1 MGSEAGFC
9 FSGRCKIVVINGF
22 SHSRGITRHVP
33 ATFFPICRRRSRPDP
48 GSGGGL
54 GGYRGGGDGCLS
66 PPTPWVTADGKHSAK
81 SQRLTGRSSAALK
94 LLHMHTSLRKP
105 RRNSLVAYDKQHSE
119 HSSSAGPPSQS
130 SRNVRVEPDQCFSTT
145 VHCEIMSGVT

>member
-9 FSGRCKIVVINGF
+9 FWGRCKIVVINGF

-54 GGYRGGGDGCLS
+54 GVREGAGMGVCPRPRRGS
-66 PPTPWVTADGKHSAK
+66 RQTVNTV
-81 SQRLTGRSSAALK
+81 LTGRSSAALK

-105 RRNSLVAYDKQHSE
+105 RRNSLIAYDKQRSE

-130 SRNVRVEPDQCFSTT
+130 SRNVRVEPDRCFSTT
-145 VHCEIMSGVT
+145 VHCEIKSGVT